1 MPLIVARFKVRCV
14 PAKTEEMLQAMR
26 AVVAPSRALPG
37 VIHFD
42 VARDVTDTDSLIA
55 TEVFAD
61 RVALERQNAQPEVAA
76 VMKLIEAGGRS
87 MAPEW
92 TTYEVASAES
102 PAI

>member
-1 MPLIVARFKVRCV
+1 MIVARFKVRCV
-14 PAKTEEMLQAMR
+14 PGKTEEMLLVMR

-37 VIHFD
+37 VIHYD
-42 VARDVTDTDSLIA
+42 IGQDIVDPDSLIA

-76 VMKLIEAGGRS
+76 VIKLIEAGALS

-92 TTYEVASAES
+92 TIYEIASAES